1 MGVGMRKAMTLG
13 LAVCMLLALAACGGG
28 NNSSSS
34 GGGGGSGSGPD
45 FSTPKGTM
53 TELAAGFAAGDS
65 DRIVA
70 CYDKDYLATKRDDG
84 KTNEE
89 RMRAEFKELADDGAK
104 LTIKFEDADI
114 TIDGDKAKVKTKLTF
129 TKKDGTTEEEGE
141 GFELVKKG
149 DTWKC
154 VK

>member
-1 MGVGMRKAMTLG
+1 MCL
-13 LAVCMLLALAACGGG
+13 LLALAACGGG

-34 GGGGGSGSGPD
+34 SSGGGGGGSGAD

-53 TELAAGFAAGDS
+53 TELAAGFAANDI
-65 DRIVA
+65 DRILA
-70 CYDKDYLATKRDDG
+70 CYDKDHLAKKRDDG
-84 KTNEE
+84 KTEE
-89 RMRAEFKELADDGAK
+89 EKLRAEFKEIVDEGSK
-104 LTIKFEDADI
+104 ISIKFEDADI
-114 TIDGDKAKVKTKLTF
+114 KVDGDTAKVMTKMTF
-129 TKKDGTTEEEGE
+129 TSKDEKAEEEGE